1 MSKKRRRPE
10 EEETSY
16 WLSYSDMMAALLL
29 IFILIISFT
38 LMQSKSQYESKQA
51 ELDKQQEI
59 IKEAV
64 QKHIDFVYENAEML
78 ESPLS
83 SYSISGVSM
92 SFDRSKIVTVGG
104 ITTTGKV
111 YNLLM
116 QTGLCYRGLM

>member
-51 ELDKQQEI
+51 ELDKQ
-59 IKEAV
+59 KDFRMKLYEA
-64 QKHIDFVYENAEML
+64 
-78 ESPLS
+78 LS
-83 SYSISGVSM
+83 
-92 SFDRSKIVTVGG
+92 D
-104 ITTTGKV
+104 
-111 YNLLM
+111 
-116 QTGLCYRGLM
+116 GLIERDEYDVMR